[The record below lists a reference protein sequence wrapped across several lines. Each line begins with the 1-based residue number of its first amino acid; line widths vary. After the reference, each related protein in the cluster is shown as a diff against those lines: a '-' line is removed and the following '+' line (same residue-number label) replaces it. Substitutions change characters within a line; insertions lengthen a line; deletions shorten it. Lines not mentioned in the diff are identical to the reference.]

1 MDCQF
6 RLSSREAAVLRLI
19 GEGWRAASIARQL
32 GYSESTIKKTILV
45 VMRRLGAR
53 NSTQAVAIAIRR
65 KLI

>member
-32 GYSESTIKKTILV
+32 GYSESTIKK
-45 VMRRLGAR
+45 R
-53 NSTQAVAIAIRR
+53 SWW
-65 KLI
+65 